1 VNKKALLFLN
11 GEVPTIL
18 PDTSNYDMIFCTDGA
33 FRYLQKLHITPDVIS
48 GDFDSIEI
56 EKFPLEIEII
66 STPDQNDTDF
76 AKALQ
81 IILDKDFKNV
91 DVFGASGRQ
100 QDHFIGNLNAAYRF
114 KDQIN
119 ILFYDNYSQYFF
131 AEKETK
137 LEGYF
142 GRTISLLPF
151 PECKNIVT
159 KGLKYPLNNED
170 LNLLSRIGT
179 RNKANEDV
187 VTIDYSEGN
196 LIIFIIDQEFPV
208 LIA

>member
-1 VNKKALLFLN
+1 MLFLN
-11 GEVPTIL
+11 GEVPTTI
-18 PDTSNYDMIFCTDGA
+18 PDTTNYKTIFCTDGA
-33 FRYLQKLHITPDVIS
+33 FRYLQKLNIQPDIIS
-48 GDFDSIEI
+48 GDFDSFEI
-56 EKFPLEIEII
+56 SQFPPEIEII

-76 AKALQ
+76 AKALT
-81 IILDKDFKNV
+81 IIKNKGFSHV

-114 KDQIN
+114 KNQLN
-119 ILFYDNYSQYFF
+119 ITFYDNYSKYFF
-131 AEKETK
+131 AENSTK

-142 GRTISLLPF
+142 GRTISLIPF

-159 KGLKYPLNNED
+159 NGLEYPLNNED

-179 RNKANEDV
+179 RNKANQDF
-187 VTIDYSEGN
+187 VTIEYTEGA
-196 LIIFIIDQEFPV
+196 LVLFIMDEEFPI

>member
-1 VNKKALLFLN
+1 MNNKALLFLN

-18 PDTSNYDMIFCTDGA
+18 PDTANYDMIFCTDGA
-33 FRYLQKLHITPDVIS
+33 FHYLQKLNIMPDVIS
-48 GDFDSIEI
+48 GDFDSFELNQ
-56 EKFPLEIEII
+56 FPKEIEII
-66 STPDQNDTDF
+66 STPEQNDTDF
-76 AKALQ
+76 AKALK

-100 QDHFIGNLNAAYRF
+100 QDHFIGNLNAAFRF

-159 KGLKYPLNNED
+159 KGLEYPLKKED
-170 LNLLSRIGT
+170 LNLLSRVGT
-179 RNKANEDV
+179 RNKATDDII
-187 VTIDYSEGN
+187 TIEYSEGN
-196 LIIFIIDQEFPV
+196 LVIFIIDQDFPI
-208 LIA
+208 LLA

>member
-1 VNKKALLFLN
+1 MNKALLFLN
-11 GEVPTIL
+11 GEVPTTI
-18 PDTSNYDMIFCTDGA
+18 PDTTNYKTIFCTDGA
-33 FRYLQKLHITPDVIS
+33 FRYLQKLNIQPDIIS
-48 GDFDSIEI
+48 GDFDSFEI
-56 EKFPLEIEII
+56 SQFPPEIEII

-76 AKALQ
+76 AKALT
-81 IILDKDFKNV
+81 IIKNKGFSHV

-114 KDQIN
+114 KSQLN
-119 ILFYDNYSQYFF
+119 ITFYDNYSKYFF
-131 AEKETK
+131 AENSTK

-142 GRTISLLPF
+142 GRTISLIPF

-159 KGLKYPLNNED
+159 NGLEYPLNNED

-179 RNKANEDV
+179 RNKANQNF
-187 VTIDYSEGN
+187 VTIEYTEGA
-196 LIIFIIDQEFPV
+196 LILFIMDEEFPI

>member
-1 VNKKALLFLN
+1 MNKALLFLN
-11 GEVPTIL
+11 GEVPTTI
-18 PDTSNYDMIFCTDGA
+18 PDTTNYKTIFCTDGA
-33 FRYLQKLHITPDVIS
+33 FRYLQKLNIQPDIIS
-48 GDFDSIEI
+48 GDFDSFEI
-56 EKFPLEIEII
+56 SQFPPEIEII

-76 AKALQ
+76 AKALT
-81 IILDKDFKNV
+81 IIKNKGFSHV

-114 KDQIN
+114 KNQLN
-119 ILFYDNYSQYFF
+119 ITFYDNYSKYFF
-131 AEKETK
+131 AENSTK

-142 GRTISLLPF
+142 GRTISLIPF

-159 KGLKYPLNNED
+159 KGLEYPLNNED

-179 RNKANEDV
+179 RNKANQDF
-187 VTIDYSEGN
+187 VTIEYTDGA
-196 LIIFIIDQEFPV
+196 LVLFIMDEKFPI

>member
-1 VNKKALLFLN
+1 MNKALLFLN
-11 GEVPTIL
+11 GEVPTTI
-18 PDTSNYDMIFCTDGA
+18 PDTTNYKTIFCTDGA
-33 FRYLQKLHITPDVIS
+33 FRYLQKLNIQPDIIS
-48 GDFDSIEI
+48 GDFDSFEI
-56 EKFPLEIEII
+56 SQFPPEIEII

-76 AKALQ
+76 AKALT
-81 IILDKDFKNV
+81 IIKNKGFSHV

-114 KDQIN
+114 KNQLN
-119 ILFYDNYSQYFF
+119 ITFYDNYSKYFF
-131 AEKETK
+131 AENSTK

-142 GRTISLLPF
+142 GRTISLIPF

-159 KGLKYPLNNED
+159 KGLEYPLNNED

-179 RNKANEDV
+179 RNKANQDF
-187 VTIDYSEGN
+187 VTIEYTEGA
-196 LIIFIIDQEFPV
+196 LVLFIIDEEFPI

>member
-1 VNKKALLFLN
+1 MN

-33 FRYLQKLHITPDVIS
+33 FRYLQKLNITPDVIS
-48 GDFDSIEI
+48 GDFDSFEISQFPSEI
-56 EKFPLEIEII
+56 EVI

-114 KDQIN
+114 KNQLN
-119 ILFYDNYSQYFF
+119 ITFYDNYSKYFF
-131 AEKETK
+131 AEKSTK

-142 GRTISLLPF
+142 GRTISLIP
-151 PECKNIVT
+151 
-159 KGLKYPLNNED
+159 
-170 LNLLSRIGT
+170 
-179 RNKANEDV
+179 
-187 VTIDYSEGN
+187 
-196 LIIFIIDQEFPV
+196 
-208 LIA
+208 

>member
-1 VNKKALLFLN
+1 MNKALLFLN
-11 GEVPTIL
+11 GEVPTTI
-18 PDTSNYDMIFCTDGA
+18 PDTTNYKTIFCTDGA
-33 FRYLQKLHITPDVIS
+33 FRYLQKLNIQPDIIS
-48 GDFDSIEI
+48 GDFDSFEI
-56 EKFPLEIEII
+56 SQFPPEIEII

-76 AKALQ
+76 AKALT
-81 IILDKDFKNV
+81 IIKNKGFSHV

-114 KDQIN
+114 KSQLN
-119 ILFYDNYSQYFF
+119 ITFYDNYSKYFF
-131 AEKETK
+131 AENSTK

-142 GRTISLLPF
+142 GRTISLIPF

-159 KGLKYPLNNED
+159 NGLEYPLNNED

-179 RNKANEDV
+179 RNKANQDF
-187 VTIDYSEGN
+187 VTIEYTDGA
-196 LIIFIIDQEFPV
+196 LVLFIMDEKFPI

>member
-1 VNKKALLFLN
+1 MNKALLFLN
-11 GEVPTIL
+11 GEVPTTI
-18 PDTSNYDMIFCTDGA
+18 PDTTNYKTIFCTDGA
-33 FRYLQKLHITPDVIS
+33 FRYLQKLNIQPDIIS
-48 GDFDSIEI
+48 GDFDSFEI
-56 EKFPLEIEII
+56 SQFPPEIEII

-76 AKALQ
+76 AKALT
-81 IILDKDFKNV
+81 IIKNKGFSHV

-114 KDQIN
+114 KNQLN
-119 ILFYDNYSQYFF
+119 ITFYDNYSKYFF
-131 AEKETK
+131 AENSTK

-142 GRTISLLPF
+142 GRTISLIPF

-159 KGLKYPLNNED
+159 NGLEYPLNNED

-179 RNKANEDV
+179 RNKANQDF
-187 VTIDYSEGN
+187 VTIEYTEGA
-196 LIIFIIDQEFPV
+196 LVLFIMDEEFPI

>member
-1 VNKKALLFLN
+1 MSKKALLFLN

-18 PDTSNYDMIFCTDGA
+18 PDTANYDTIFCTDGA
-33 FRYLQKLHITPDVIS
+33 FRYLQKLHIMPDIIS
-48 GDFDSIEI
+48 GDFDSTEIDEFPAGIEV
-56 EKFPLEIEII
+56 I
-66 STPDQNDTDF
+66 STPEQNDTDF

-81 IILDKDFKNV
+81 IILDKGFENV

-100 QDHFIGNLNAAYRF
+100 QDHFIGNLNAAFRF

-142 GRTISLLPF
+142 GCTISLLPF
-151 PECKNIVT
+151 PECKDIVT
-159 KGLKYPLNNED
+159 KGLKYSLNKED

-179 RNKANEDV
+179 RNKATDDII
-187 VTIDYSEGN
+187 TIDYSEGN
-196 LIIFIIDQEFPV
+196 LVIFIINQEFPI
-208 LIA
+208 LLA

>member
-1 VNKKALLFLN
+1 MLFLN
-11 GEVPTIL
+11 GEVPTTI
-18 PDTSNYDMIFCTDGA
+18 PDTTNYKTIFCTDGA
-33 FRYLQKLHITPDVIS
+33 FRYLQKLNIQPDIIS
-48 GDFDSIEI
+48 GDFDSFEI
-56 EKFPLEIEII
+56 SQFPPEIEII

-76 AKALQ
+76 AKALT
-81 IILDKDFKNV
+81 IIKNKGFSDV

-114 KDQIN
+114 KNQLN
-119 ILFYDNYSQYFF
+119 ITFYDNYSKYFF
-131 AEKETK
+131 AENSTK

-142 GRTISLLPF
+142 GRTISLIPF

-159 KGLKYPLNNED
+159 KGLEYPLNNED

-179 RNKANEDV
+179 RNKANQDF
-187 VTIDYSEGN
+187 VTIEYTEGA
-196 LIIFIIDQEFPV
+196 LVLFIIDEEFPI

>member
-1 VNKKALLFLN
+1 MNKALLFLN

-18 PDTSNYDMIFCTDGA
+18 PDTSNYKMIFCTDGA
-33 FRYLQKLHITPDVIS
+33 FRYLKKLNIQPDVIS
-48 GDFDSIEI
+48 GDFDSLDINE
-56 EKFPLEIEII
+56 FSSEIEII

-76 AKALQ
+76 VKALQ
-81 IILDKDFKNV
+81 IIKDKGFVDV

-114 KDQIN
+114 KNQLN
-119 ILFYDNYSQYFF
+119 ITFYDNYSKYFF
-131 AEKETK
+131 TENSTK

-151 PECKNIVT
+151 PECKNIIT
-159 KGLKYPLNNED
+159 KGLEYPLNKED

>member
-1 VNKKALLFLN
+1 MNKALLFLN
-11 GEVPTIL
+11 GEVPTTI
-18 PDTSNYDMIFCTDGA
+18 PDTTNYKTIFCTDGA
-33 FRYLQKLHITPDVIS
+33 FRYLQKLNIQPDIIS
-48 GDFDSIEI
+48 GDFDSFEI
-56 EKFPLEIEII
+56 SQFPPEIEII

-76 AKALQ
+76 AKALT
-81 IILDKDFKNV
+81 IIKNKGFSDV

-114 KDQIN
+114 KNQLN
-119 ILFYDNYSQYFF
+119 ITFYDNYSKYFF
-131 AEKETK
+131 AENSTK

-142 GRTISLLPF
+142 GRTISLIPF

-159 KGLKYPLNNED
+159 KGLEYPLNNEA

-179 RNKANEDV
+179 RNKANQDF
-187 VTIDYSEGN
+187 VTIEYTEGA
-196 LIIFIIDQEFPV
+196 LVLFIIDEEFPI

>member
-1 VNKKALLFLN
+1 MNKALLFLN
-11 GEVPTIL
+11 GEVPTTI
-18 PDTSNYDMIFCTDGA
+18 PDTTNYKTIFCTDGA
-33 FRYLQKLHITPDVIS
+33 FRYLQKLNIQPDIIS
-48 GDFDSIEI
+48 GDFDSFEI
-56 EKFPLEIEII
+56 SQFPPEIEII

-76 AKALQ
+76 AKALT
-81 IILDKDFKNV
+81 IIKNKGFSHV

-114 KDQIN
+114 KNQLN
-119 ILFYDNYSQYFF
+119 ITFYDNYSKYFF
-131 AEKETK
+131 AENSTK

-142 GRTISLLPF
+142 GRTISLIPF

-159 KGLKYPLNNED
+159 KGLEYPLNNED

-179 RNKANEDV
+179 RNKANQDF
-187 VTIDYSEGN
+187 VTIEYTEGA
-196 LIIFIIDQEFPV
+196 LVLFIMDEEFPI

>member
-1 VNKKALLFLN
+1 MNKALLFLN
-11 GEVPTIL
+11 GEVPTTI
-18 PDTSNYDMIFCTDGA
+18 PDTTNYKTIFCTDGA
-33 FRYLQKLHITPDVIS
+33 FRYLQKLNIQPDIIS
-48 GDFDSIEI
+48 GDFDSFEI
-56 EKFPLEIEII
+56 SQFPPEIEII

-76 AKALQ
+76 AKALT
-81 IILDKDFKNV
+81 IIKNKGFSHV

-114 KDQIN
+114 KNQLN
-119 ILFYDNYSQYFF
+119 ITFYDNYSKYFF
-131 AEKETK
+131 AEKSTK

-142 GRTISLLPF
+142 GRTISLIPF

-159 KGLKYPLNNED
+159 KGLEYPLNNEA

-179 RNKANEDV
+179 RNKANQDF
-187 VTIDYSEGN
+187 VTIEYTEGA
-196 LIIFIIDQEFPV
+196 LVLFIMDEEFPI

>member
-1 VNKKALLFLN
+1 MNNKALLFLN
-11 GEVPTIL
+11 GEIPTIF
-18 PDTSNYDMIFCTDGA
+18 PTATDYDLIFCTDGA
-33 FRYLQKLHITPDVIS
+33 FHYLRQLNIMPDVIS
-48 GDFDSIEI
+48 GDFDSTQHNDFPAGIEV
-56 EKFPLEIEII
+56 I
-66 STPDQNDTDF
+66 STPEQNDTDF

-81 IILDKDFKNV
+81 IIIDKGFEHV

-100 QDHFIGNLNAAYRF
+100 QDHFIGNLNAAFRF
-114 KDQIN
+114 KNQIN
-119 ILFYDNYSQYFF
+119 ILFYDNYSHYFF

-159 KGLKYPLNNED
+159 KGLEYPLNNED

-179 RNKANEDV
+179 RNKATEDL

-196 LIIFIIDQEFPV
+196 LVIFIINQDFPI
-208 LIA
+208 LLA

>member
-1 VNKKALLFLN
+1 MLFLN
-11 GEVPTIL
+11 GEVPTTI
-18 PDTSNYDMIFCTDGA
+18 PDTTNYKTIFCTDGA
-33 FRYLQKLHITPDVIS
+33 FRYLQKLNIQPDIIS
-48 GDFDSIEI
+48 GDFDSFEI
-56 EKFPLEIEII
+56 SQFPPEIEII

-76 AKALQ
+76 AKALT
-81 IILDKDFKNV
+81 IIKNKGFSHV

-114 KDQIN
+114 KNQLN
-119 ILFYDNYSQYFF
+119 ITFYDNYSKYFF
-131 AEKETK
+131 AENSTK

-142 GRTISLLPF
+142 GRTISLIPF

-159 KGLKYPLNNED
+159 KGLEYPLNNED

-179 RNKANEDV
+179 RNKANQDF
-187 VTIDYSEGN
+187 VTIEYTEGA
-196 LIIFIIDQEFPV
+196 LVLFIMDEEFPI